1 MRDTAPF
8 LILPCFILL
17 TVASGVSNLCG
28 RMNGIDKMK
37 EEAIRAGHA
46 EWVADASGKPQ
57 FKWKDSK

>member
-1 MRDTAPF
+1 MKDTAPF
-8 LILPCFILL
+8 LIIPCFILL
-17 TVASGVSNLCG
+17 TVAIGVSNLCG

-57 FKWKDSK
+57 FKWKESK